1 MRRAVASLLGLIGL
15 AAFLAGINMVAE
27 TRLADVQLDLT
38 AGHIYTLS
46 PGTRRILAGLHQP
59 ITLRL
64 FYSRDLGTRAPSYDG
79 YHQRVS
85 EMLDQYARLAHG
97 MVKVERYDPEP
108 FSDAEDKALSFGLQ
122 AVPIDQSG
130 AQVFFGL
137 VGTNLLDDERAIP
150 FFQEQRERFLEYDL
164 TRLVYE
170 LSNPTRPVVGVM
182 SSLPIDGD
190 PRLMMMAQGRGRA
203 GQPWIAMSL
212 LRQSYAIRTVPL
224 TVWRIDPEIQVL
236 LVAQAQHLPE
246 STQYAIDQF
255 VMRGGRLMLMVDP
268 QSAAQADLP
277 GPGGMPQTD
286 TASDLHRLLE
296 AWGIAYDP
304 NQVVG
309 DLTGAW
315 RVRASPGDRMTVTD
329 YVPWFNIR
337 DGINHD
343 DPATADL
350 TQITVADP
358 GFLAK
363 KPGADITL
371 TPLLSSSPRSGLIAA
386 EKLRMDPD
394 PAAILAGF
402 KPEGGARVIVA
413 RLHGALKSAFSG
425 PPAPPAGEQR
435 PGDLPPFKDHT
446 EGAANLVIAADVDI
460 LADRFWVRG
469 QDFFGQQ
476 DAEPFSDNGPFVA
489 NVIGTLAG
497 GDALIGLR
505 ARGAGDHP
513 FTLVDDMQRR
523 AEAQFRRTQQ
533 DLQKHLDET
542 EKKLANLREG
552 SSQPGAAQAVLTP
565 EQHAAIDAANQEIVQ
580 TRQKL
585 RGVERALRE
594 DIDALAETLRFFDIV
609 LVPAILT
616 LIAIGLGLMRHRRRG
631 RARS

>member
-1 MRRAVASLLGLIGL
+1 MRRAILSLLGLAGL
-15 AAFLAGINMVAE
+15 ASLLAGINLVAE
-27 TRLADVQLDLT
+27 ARLADVQIDLT
-38 AGHIYTLS
+38 SGHIYTLS
-46 PGTRRILAGLHQP
+46 PGTRRILAGLKQP

-97 MVKVERYDPEP
+97 MLKIERYDPEP

-137 VGTNLLDDERAIP
+137 IGTNLLDDERAIP

-164 TRLVYE
+164 SRLVYE
-170 LSNPTRPVVGVM
+170 LSNPVRPVVGVM

-190 PRLMMMAQGRGRA
+190 PRLMMMSQGRGRA
-203 GQPWIAMSL
+203 GQPWLAMTL
-212 LRQSYAIRTVPL
+212 LHQSYSIRTVPL
-224 TVWRIDPEIQVL
+224 NTWRIDPAIQVL
-236 LVAQAQHLPE
+236 LVAQAQHL
-246 STQYAIDQF
+246 SDATQYAIDQF

-268 QSAAQADLP
+268 ESAAQADLP

-286 TASDLHRLLE
+286 TTSDLHRLLD
-296 AWGIAYDP
+296 AWGVLYDP

-315 RVRASPGDRMTVTD
+315 RVRASPGDRVSVTD

-350 TQITVADP
+350 SQITVADP
-358 GFLAK
+358 GFLVK
-363 KPGADITL
+363 KPGAEITL
-371 TPLLSSSPRSGLIAA
+371 TPLLSSSPRSGLIEA

-402 KPEGGARVIVA
+402 KPEGGPRVIAA
-413 RLHGALKSAFSG
+413 RLRGKLKSAFTG
-425 PPAPPAGEQR
+425 PPDAPKGEQR
-435 PGDLPPFKDHT
+435 PTDLPPFRDHT
-446 EGAANLVIAADVDI
+446 DGDANLVIAADVDI
-460 LADRFWVRG
+460 LADRFWART

-476 DAEPFSDNGPFVA
+476 DIEPFSDNGPFVA
-489 NVIGTLAG
+489 NLIGTLAG

-533 DLQKHLDET
+533 DLQKHLEET
-542 EKKLANLREG
+542 EKKLASLREG
-552 SSQPGAAQAVLTP
+552 SGQQGAAQAVLTP
-565 EQHAAIDAANQEIVQ
+565 EQRAAIDAANQEIVQ

-594 DIDALAETLRFFDIV
+594 DIDALAEMLRFFDIV

-616 LIAIGLGLMRHRRRG
+616 LIAIGLGLLRHRRRG

>member
-1 MRRAVASLLGLIGL
+1 
-15 AAFLAGINMVAE
+15 
-27 TRLADVQLDLT
+27 
-38 AGHIYTLS
+38 
-46 PGTRRILAGLHQP
+46 
-59 ITLRL
+59 
-64 FYSRDLGTRAPSYDG
+64 
-79 YHQRVS
+79 
-85 EMLDQYARLAHG
+85 ML
-97 MVKVERYDPEP
+97 KIERYDPEP

-212 LRQSYAIRTVPL
+212 LHQSYEIRSVPL
-224 TVWRIDPEIQVL
+224 KVWKIDPEIQVL
-236 LVAQAQHLPE
+236 LVAQAQHLPDE
-246 STQYAIDQF
+246 TQYAIDQF

-286 TASDLHRLLE
+286 TASDLHRLLD
-296 AWGIAYDP
+296 AWGVLYDP

-350 TQITVADP
+350 SQITVADP
-358 GFLAK
+358 GFLTK

-371 TPLLSSSPRSGLIAA
+371 TPLLTSSPRSGLIPA
-386 EKLRMDPD
+386 EKLRIDPD

-402 KPEGGARVIVA
+402 KPEGGPRVIVA
-413 RLHGALKSAFSG
+413 RLHGALKSAFS
-425 PPAPPAGEQR
+425 APPSAAAGEQR
-435 PGDLPPFKDHT
+435 PADLPPFKDHT
-446 EGAANLVIAADVDI
+446 DGAANLVIAADVDI
-460 LADRFWVRG
+460 LADRFWVRS

-476 DAEPFSDNGPFVA
+476 DAEPFSDNGPFIA
-489 NVIGTLAG
+489 NLIGTLAG
-497 GDALIGLR
+497 GDALLGLR

-542 EKKLANLREG
+542 EKKLASLREG
-552 SSQPGAAQAVLTP
+552 SGQQGAAQAVLTP
-565 EQHAAIDAANQEIVQ
+565 EQRAAIDAANQEIVQ

-594 DIDALAETLRFFDIV
+594 DIDTLAETLRFFDIV

-616 LIAIGLGLMRHRRRG
+616 LIAIGLGLLRHRRRG